1 MKVLRYLFLAVIAI
15 SCSLV
20 ANAQN
25 TTSPYS
31 MFGYGVLNDYAT
43 SSQRAMGG
51 VGYAMSGGRQINV
64 MNPASYAAIDSLT
77 FLWDMGVDVSMLS
90 SKESETDLKANSAGG
105 GLDYITMQFP
115 IAKIM
120 GASIGL
126 VPYSSVGYQFGGDI
140 ANGSQVRNGT
150 GGLNTLYAGFS
161 IMPVKGLSA
170 GFNIGYLFGTN
181 INDSY
186 AYSDDGTTSLFERV
200 MKVRSWDLSVGAMY
214 SLNLNKKNKVTV
226 GATYTPKKSLHGET
240 WGAYYNVTND
250 TRQDTIG
257 FTSLKG
263 LNHTPESWGGGISYE
278 YDNRLFVE
286 ADYSY
291 QKWSEVGYAK
301 LEGFESMSNYSFD
314 NRWKAALGAQ
324 FTPNQRGKYFSRVAY
339 RLGAYYCHDYL
350 NIEKM
355 GSSNNVHEYGV
366 SCGIGLPAPSS
377 KTMINIGFEYKHRA
391 TSPVSLITENYFN
404 FTLGVN
410 FNQLWFWKN
419 KID

>member
-1 MKVLRYLFLAVIAI
+1 M
-15 SCSLV
+15 
-20 ANAQN
+20 
-25 TTSPYS
+25 
-31 MFGYGVLNDYAT
+31 
-43 SSQRAMGG
+43 
-51 VGYAMSGGRQINV
+51 
-64 MNPASYAAIDSLT
+64 
-77 FLWDMGVDVSMLS
+77 
-90 SKESETDLKANSAGG
+90 
-105 GLDYITMQFP
+105 
-115 IAKIM
+115 
-120 GASIGL
+120 
-126 VPYSSVGYQFGGDI
+126 
-140 ANGSQVRNGT
+140 
-150 GGLNTLYAGFS
+150 
-161 IMPVKGLSA
+161 
-170 GFNIGYLFGTN
+170 
-181 INDSY
+181 
-186 AYSDDGTTSLFERV
+186 
-200 MKVRSWDLSVGAMY
+200 
-214 SLNLNKKNKVTV
+214 
-226 GATYTPKKSLHGET
+226 
-240 WGAYYNVTND
+240 
-250 TRQDTIG
+250 
-257 FTSLKG
+257 
-263 LNHTPESWGGGISYE
+263 NHTPESWGGGISYE